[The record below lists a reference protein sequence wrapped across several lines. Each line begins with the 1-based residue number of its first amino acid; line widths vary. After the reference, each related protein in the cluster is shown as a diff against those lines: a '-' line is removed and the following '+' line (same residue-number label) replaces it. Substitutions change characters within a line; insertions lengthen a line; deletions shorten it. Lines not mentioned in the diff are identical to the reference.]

1 MARIVVVEDEQAV
14 RAFVARTLAD
24 RGHRVAAFKT
34 VGEAL
39 PVVEEGGFELLLVDV
54 ELPDGCGLDLLGALP
69 EPSRTPAIVMSALN
83 EERDF
88 GRGFAAGAADYM
100 GKPFTAAELQA
111 RVSMH
116 LARVRDNGPGL
127 PGEEKL
133 AFGRYKIEKQLGRGS
148 YGRVFRARDAGRRDL
163 PVALKVL
170 VAPEGEEE
178 DARLRFIRET
188 LALARVEHDA
198 IVRILD
204 VGRSRDRIHYSMELV
219 EGPTLDAFVRRQG
232 PLSESQARALV
243 GPLLSALAALERAG
257 IVHRDI
263 KPSNIVLRDG
273 DPGRPVLIDFGLSR
287 GARDRRSTQGNV
299 FLGTPVFMAPEVIE
313 GEDADTRSDLFS
325 LGLTLR
331 FALTGE
337 DVVGSSSIAEVLRAI
352 VSEPVA
358 LPDEQLSEPFGLFLS
373 WLLERE
379 RIARP
384 PTARSALRAL
394 EKGLLRHGA

>member
-1 MARIVVVEDEQAV
+1 MARIVVVEDEAAV
-14 RAFVARTLAD
+14 RAFVARTLSD

-34 VGEAL
+34 VAEAL
-39 PVVEEGGFELLLVDV
+39 PVVEKGGFELLLVDV

-69 EPSRTPAIVMSALN
+69 GPSRIPAIVMSALN

-88 GRGFAAGAADYM
+88 GRGFAAGASDYV
-100 GKPFTAAELQA
+100 GKPFTAAELLA
-111 RVSMH
+111 RVSLH
-116 LARVRDNGPGL
+116 LARLRDQGPSL
-127 PGEEKL
+127 PGEEQL

-148 YGRVFRARDAGRRDL
+148 YGRVFRARDAGRANER
-163 PVALKVL
+163 VALKVL

-178 DARLRFIRET
+178 DAKLRFIRET
-188 LALARVEHDA
+188 LALARIEHEA
-198 IVRILD
+198 VVRILD

-219 EGPTLDAFVRRQG
+219 EGPTLDAFVSQQG
-232 PLSESQARALV
+232 PLSESQARALT
-243 GPLLSALAALERAG
+243 PLLSALAALEKAG

-273 DPGRPVLIDFGLSR
+273 DPAQPVLIDFGLSR
-287 GARDRRSTQGNV
+287 GARDRKCTQGNV

-352 VSEPVA
+352 VRDRITAPSVS
-358 LPDEQLSEPFGLFLS
+358 LSEPFGLFLS

-394 EKGLLRHGA
+394 EKGLLVHGA